1 MGKMLITGASGFVG
15 QALCHTLR
23 DLGTT
28 FTPVT
33 RARLAAFSNAIS
45 IGNIDASTDWLAIL
59 KSIDT
64 VVHLAARVHL
74 LKDLS
79 SDKLSDYRIA
89 NVDSTLNLA
98 RQCAQTGVK
107 RLIYL
112 SSVKVNGEATT
123 TRPFFASDKPA
134 PQDPYGVSKF
144 EAEQGLKQI
153 ASETG
158 LEVVIIRPPLV
169 YGPRVKA
176 NFLQMMGLV
185 KRGVPLPFA
194 NIENRRSL
202 VFVGNL
208 VDLIVQSVKNDN
220 AAGQI
225 FMVSDGHDVS
235 TEDLIRAIAA
245 AMNKRPMLLPVPSA
259 VLHGLANLV
268 GKKAI
273 AERVLGSLQ
282 VDIAHTLDTLHW
294 SPPYSFEYGIEQT
307 VKYFLHNDLS
317 LST

>member
-28 FTPVT
+28 FTPVS
-33 RARLAAFSNAIS
+33 RIRLAAFSNAIC
-45 IGNIDASTDWLAIL
+45 IGNIHASTDWLPIL
-59 KSIDT
+59 KGIDT

-107 RLIYL
+107 RFIYL
-112 SSVKVNGEATT
+112 STVKVNGESTT
-123 TRPFFASDKPA
+123 VRPFSSSDKPA
-134 PQDPYGVSKF
+134 PQDPYGISKF

-176 NFLQMMGLV
+176 NFLQIMDLV

-208 VDLIVQSVKNDN
+208 VDLIVQSVKNGN
-220 AAGQI
+220 ASGQI

-235 TEDLIRAIAA
+235 TGDLIRAIAG
-245 AMNKRPMLLPVPSA
+245 AMNKRPMLLPVPP
-259 VLHGLANLV
+259 VILQGLANFV

-273 AERVLGSLQ
+273 AERLLGSLQ
-282 VDIAHTLDTLHW
+282 VDISHTVDTLHW
-294 SPPYSFEYGIEQT
+294 LPPYSFEYGIEQT
-307 VKYFLHNDLS
+307 VKYFLRSELS
-317 LST
+317 IS